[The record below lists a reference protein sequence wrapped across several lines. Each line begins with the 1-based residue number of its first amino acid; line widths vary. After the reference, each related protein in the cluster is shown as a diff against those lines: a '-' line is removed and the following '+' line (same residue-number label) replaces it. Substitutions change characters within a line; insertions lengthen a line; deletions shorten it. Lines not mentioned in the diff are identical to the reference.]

1 MGTKQRNT
9 IQNMV
14 FGFGLVFL
22 FLGIIGLVVP
32 GLFKMHLSFL
42 HNMLYVLSAFLA
54 FFASLSQD
62 VTRVKSY
69 CSYMGVFYLVLAIIG
84 YVVGQPGYPSVG
96 NLSEDQR
103 LVKIIP
109 NILEF
114 GQRDHSFHLI
124 IGVAL
129 VVMRLSWRKAERAQ
143 ENF

>member
-1 MGTKQRNT
+1 MSAKQRNT

-14 FGFGLVFL
+14 FVFGLVFL

-42 HNMLYVLSAFLA
+42 HNMIYVLSAFLA

-62 VTRVKSY
+62 VSRVKSY
-69 CSYMGVFYLVLAIIG
+69 CSYMGVFYLVLAILG
-84 YVVGQPGYPSVG
+84 YVVGQPGYPTVG
-96 NLSEDQR
+96 YLSEDQR

-114 GQRDHSFHLI
+114 GQRDHSFHMI

-129 VVMRLSWRKAERAQ
+129 MLMRLSWRKAERAQ